1 MNLCVV
7 DWIRIGSWKKLCRES
22 HWNITEDLT
31 SSLGV
36 IPRCAPSTTDHNSM
50 LACCGP
56 WVKACVWSYP
66 QEMLVHSQSYSNGLL
81 GYNRIVISCEC
92 VRACVHVCAS
102 VRVCVYVHVRASSG
116 LCWPSTPLRFMHDP
130 TPHHLNLVNSSSNSC
145 FIHVLIYI
153 FVYWYLVNDRS
164 ACIHVCNLTKIWTE
178 NSTMGGY
185 WGNLCKLNIQ
195 VKLKNYWPM
204 GDLECILY
212 PQKWLSGLISMVL
225 IEKIP

>member
-36 IPRCAPSTTDHNSM
+36 IPRCAPSTTDHNNM

-92 VRACVHVCAS
+92 VRACMCA
-102 VRVCVYVHVRASSG
+102 RAYVCVCTCMCVLLVACADLAHHCDS
-116 LCWPSTPLRFMHDP
+116 CTI
-130 TPHHLNLVNSSSNSC
+130 PHH
-145 FIHVLIYI
+145 I
-153 FVYWYLVNDRS
+153 
-164 ACIHVCNLTKIWTE
+164 T
-178 NSTMGGY
+178 
-185 WGNLCKLNIQ
+185 
-195 VKLKNYWPM
+195 
-204 GDLECILY
+204 
-212 PQKWLSGLISMVL
+212 
-225 IEKIP
+225 

>member
-1 MNLCVV
+1 MVHGL
-7 DWIRIGSWKKLCRES
+7 RRAF
-22 HWNITEDLT
+22 
-31 SSLGV
+31 GV
-36 IPRCAPSTTDHNSM
+36 TPKRCWFTPSPTPMAFSDIIALWFPVN
-50 LACCGP
+50 A
-56 WVKACVWSYP
+56 
-66 QEMLVHSQSYSNGLL
+66 
-81 GYNRIVISCEC
+81 C
-92 VRACVHVCAS
+92 VRACVRERTC
-102 VRVCVYVHVRASSG
+102 VCVYVHVRASSG